1 MRLFAAF
8 AAHPASRSAALA
20 LIHFLWQ
27 GAGVAVL
34 LGLANLLLRRASAR
48 ARYAAACTA
57 LAVLCMLPVAT
68 FARLRA
74 REASTRGAAAETGFP
89 AARDAVRAASSRDAS
104 PAAPLASADALAK
117 AAPWILAGWL
127 AGVCALSLRL
137 FGGCVAAHRLTRRRV
152 SRADSAWEERF
163 DLLAWRLGLRRAI
176 RLLESAAVR
185 VPTVVGVF
193 RPVVLIP
200 AGIAT
205 GMPASQLESLLAH
218 ELAHIRRG
226 DALVNLLQAV
236 AETLFFYHPA
246 VWWASSRIRV
256 ERENACDDLAVAA
269 TGDAAAHARALLE
282 LAARTMPALAAAA
295 PFTAAADGGRL
306 WNRIARL
313 VAPGE
318 RKDAELAGAAAPRFV
333 SSAGLL
339 VLIAGAALA
348 LGAAAR
354 VPTPDPAPPPSPAPP
369 AAPAAPAPSETPA
382 PRAAKPKPESPAAQT
397 EAPEASTGVHEA
409 KPALPRGLLSP
420 DDLVAF
426 RIHGVTPEFIGE
438 IAALGYTRSSPSQL
452 VALRIHGVTPEYARD
467 MIAIFGKVG
476 LDELVAFRIHGLTPE
491 SARSLQAFFG
501 KLSPD
506 DAVALRIHGA
516 DPEFVQGFREAGFA
530 SLSADDAVALR
541 IHGATPEFA
550 GALRAQGLSELSA
563 DDLVTFRIH
572 GVTPEYVAA
581 IRGLGYASLTPD
593 ELTAFRIH
601 GLTPESIRSMNQ
613 RAGALLSPDELV
625 ERRIHARRWPTDD
638 DNKNA
643 KHEENA
649 P

>member
-1 MRLFAAF
+1 MRLLAAF

-34 LGLANLLLRRASAR
+34 LAAANLLLRRASAR
-48 ARYAAACTA
+48 ARYAAACGA
-57 LAVLCMLPVAT
+57 LAVLCALPVAT

-74 REASTRGAAAETGFP
+74 REAAAPRIAAADTRFGATPVAFRE
-89 AARDAVRAASSRDAS
+89 AASRDT
-104 PAAPLASADALAK
+104 LARRDALAD
-117 AAPWILAGWL
+117 AAPWIVAGWL
-127 AGVCALSLRL
+127 AGVCVLSLRF
-137 FGGCVAAHRLTRRRV
+137 FGGCVAARRLTRRRV
-152 SRADSAWEERF
+152 APADSAWETRL
-163 DLLAWRLGLRRAI
+163 DRLARKLRLRRTI

-256 ERENACDDLAVAA
+256 ERENACDDLAVEA

-306 WNRIARL
+306 WSRIARL

-318 RKDAELAGAAAPRFV
+318 KKGTELAGAAAPRFAAA
-333 SSAGLL
+333 AGLL
-339 VLIAGAALA
+339 VLVAGAALA

-354 VPTPDPAPPPSPAPP
+354 VPTPDPAPPPPPAPP
-369 AAPAAPAPSETPA
+369 AAPAAPAPPEPPA
-382 PRAAKPKPESPAAQT
+382 PPRAAKPEPEPPAAPT
-397 EAPEASTGVHEA
+397 EPPETVHEA
-409 KPALPRGLLSP
+409 KPALPQGLLSP

-467 MIAIFGKVG
+467 MIAIFGKMA

-491 SARSLQAFFG
+491 SARSLHAFFG

-530 SLSADDAVALR
+530 TLSADDAVALR

-550 GALRAQGLSELSA
+550 RALRAQGLAELSA
-563 DDLVTFRIH
+563 DDLVAFRIH
-572 GVTPEYVAA
+572 GVTPEFVAA
-581 IRGLGYASLTPD
+581 IRGLGYPSLTPD
-593 ELTAFRIH
+593 ELVAFRIH

-613 RAGALLSPDELV
+613 RAGERLSPDELV
-625 ERRIHARRWPTDD
+625 ERRIHARRRPTDD
-638 DNKNA
+638 GDKNA
-643 KHEENA
+643 KHEENT